1 MQEWKLKDSE
11 PSESE
16 TGFTPEML
24 SKLDP
29 HKLC

>member
-11 PSESE
+11 PSD